1 MNTKALRQK
10 VLDLAIHGKLVPP
23 ACRQAGKSL
32 ENIPAEKEGQWFV
45 YVIECVDGS
54 FYKGFTTD
62 LIKRYKQH
70 CAGIGAE
77 WTKTHKPKQ
86 LFYWEI
92 HYSEK
97 SAIEREKY
105 LKSGC
110 GREWF
115 KNEVV
120 DKPEN
125 WESAT
130 VLLEKIRAEK
140 AEKIKKGLPA
150 GRRGELKADKKDSF
164 IFTKECEFD
173 EDKLGKCSSGTR
185 HKRHYEQF
193 ADGTVKDIEDEIP
206 FEVPEGW
213 AWCRL
218 GEICEVSSAKRVL
231 QQDWKTS
238 GIPFYRAREIAQL
251 SNNETVKD
259 DLFITFELYNEL
271 KQKYGVPIAGDLM
284 VSAVGTIGKVYIV
297 KDTDCFYYKDASVIC
312 FSKKEK
318 SIDSLYLKLCC
329 ESDFLQE
336 QMYSQSKGT
345 TVDTITIN
353 KAQNY
358 LIPLPPIFEQQ
369 KIVHSIQ
376 DFFGHIGI
384 LEQNKSELQFLIN
397 AAKSKIL
404 DLAIHGKLVPQDPND
419 EPAEELLKRIATSDN
434 RPYEKVDEEPFEIP
448 DSWRWVKL
456 NDLAEIARGGSPRP
470 IQDYI
475 TEDKDGINW
484 IKIGDTIEES
494 KYITSAK
501 EKIKPE
507 GKKHSRFVHAG
518 DFLLTNSMSFG
529 RPYIL
534 KIDGC
539 IHDGWLVFAN
549 IKECLLQ
556 DYLYYALSSAYIYE
570 TFSNVAA
577 GSTVKNLKSDTVKQ
591 VDFPLPPLSEQK
603 RIVEAIENMYEV
615 LDQIQNNLV

>member
-23 ACRQAGKSL
+23 AYRQAGKSL

-206 FEVPEGW
+206 FDVPDGW

-218 GEICEVSSAKRVL
+218 TNVAITELGKTLDAKKNKGESYDYLCALNVKWYTFDFTTMKQIRLEEKEKERYLVRKGDLLICEGGDVGRSAIWESDNPIYYQNALHRVR
-231 QQDWKTS
+231 
-238 GIPFYRAREIAQL
+238 FYQNINQYFFL
-251 SNNETVKD
+251 HVLN
-259 DLFITFELYNEL
+259 
-271 KQKYGVPIAGDLM
+271 
-284 VSAVGTIGKVYIV
+284 
-297 KDTDCFYYKDASVIC
+297 YYKNIGL
-312 FSKKEK
+312 
-318 SIDSLYLKLCC
+318 IDDVSGGVTIKHFTQNSMQKLL
-329 ESDFLQE
+329 F
-336 QMYSQSKGT
+336 
-345 TVDTITIN
+345 
-353 KAQNY
+353 
-358 LIPLPPIFEQQ
+358 PLPPLVEQERIVSVIKSIFSQ
-369 KIVHSIQ
+369 I
-376 DFFGHIGI
+376 DT
-384 LEQNKSELQFLIN
+384 LDQNKSDLQTAIN
-397 AAKSKIL
+397 KTKSKIL

-448 DSWRWVKL
+448 DSWKWVKL

>member
-10 VLDLAIHGKLVPP
+10 ILDLAIHGKLVPP

-173 EDKLGKCSSGTR
+173 EDKPGKCSAGTR
-185 HKRHYEQF
+185 HKRHYEKF

-213 AWCRL
+213 AWCRFS
-218 GEICEVSSAKRVL
+218 EVSINRDSERKPVNSSNRKNVKKIYDYYGAAGVIDKVEEYLFDEKLLLIGEDGANLLSRT
-231 QQDWKTS
+231 KNNA
-238 GIPFYRAREIAQL
+238 FIACGKYWV
-251 SNNETVKD
+251 NNHAHV
-259 DLFITFELYNEL
+259 I
-271 KQKYGVPIAGDLM
+271 
-284 VSAVGTIGKVYIV
+284 
-297 KDTDCFYYKDASVIC
+297 DCFDKSMLDYLCYYINA
-312 FSKKEK
+312 
-318 SIDSLYLKLCC
+318 
-329 ESDFLQE
+329 
-336 QMYSQSKGT
+336 
-345 TVDTITIN
+345 ITLDEYITGSAQPKFTQ
-353 KAQNY
+353 KALND
-358 LIPLPPIFEQQ
+358 LLLPLPALKEQRRIINTIERFFA
-369 KIVHSIQ
+369 KI
-376 DFFGHIGI
+376 DE
-384 LEQNKSELQFLIN
+384 LEQNKSDLQSAIKQ
-397 AAKSKIL
+397 AKSKIL
-404 DLAIHGKLVPQDPND
+404 DLAIHGKLVPQNPND
-419 EPAEELLKRIATSDN
+419 EPAEELLRRIATSDN
-434 RPYEKVDEEPFEIP
+434 RPYKKFEEEEPYELPSNWSWCYLCDICSKIKRGKSPKYTDKSTIMAFAQKCNQKDGPTSLEKALYIDESTLKKYPEDEKMQFNDIVINSTGTGTLGRVGIFNCPIP
-448 DSWRWVKL
+448 DDVNAVYPDSHVTTVRILPEIDKL
-456 NDLAEIARGGSPRP
+456 YCYYFIKNKQSYLETIGEGSTNQKELKP
-470 IQDYI
+470 
-475 TEDKDGINW
+475 
-484 IKIGDTIEES
+484 DTI
-494 KYITSAK
+494 
-501 EKIKPE
+501 
-507 GKKHSRFVHAG
+507 
-518 DFLLTNSMSFG
+518 
-529 RPYIL
+529 
-534 KIDGC
+534 
-539 IHDGWLVFAN
+539 
-549 IKECLLQ
+549 
-556 DYLYYALSSAYIYE
+556 
-570 TFSNVAA
+570 SN
-577 GSTVKNLKSDTVKQ
+577 LC
-591 VDFPLPPLSEQK
+591 FPLPPYPEQQ
-603 RIVEAIENMYEV
+603 RIVEKIEELFIL
-615 LDQIQNNLV
+615 LDSISEQLA

>member
-10 VLDLAIHGKLVPP
+10 VLDLAIHGKLVPQNP
-23 ACRQAGKSL
+23 
-32 ENIPAEKEGQWFV
+32 N
-45 YVIECVDGS
+45 D
-54 FYKGFTTD
+54 
-62 LIKRYKQH
+62 
-70 CAGIGAE
+70 
-77 WTKTHKPKQ
+77 
-86 LFYWEI
+86 
-92 HYSEK
+92 
-97 SAIEREKY
+97 
-105 LKSGC
+105 
-110 GREWF
+110 
-115 KNEVV
+115 
-120 DKPEN
+120 
-125 WESAT
+125 ESAT

-140 AEKIKKGLPA
+140 AEKIKK
-150 GRRGELKADKKDSF
+150 GELKADKKDSF

-193 ADGTVKDIEDEIP
+193 ADGTVKDIEGEIP
-206 FEVPEGW
+206 FKVPKGW
-213 AWCRL
+213 AWTKIHC
-218 GEICEVSSAKRVL
+218 VSSEILYGVSESAKETGKYKLLRITDI
-231 QQDWKTS
+231 QDDQVNWDSVPFTDFPEDKVSNYILKNGDIVFARTGATVGKSYLIENLNIESIYASYLIRIRTSLLLNPRYMKYYFGSLTYWNQITDKSS
-238 GIPFYRAREIAQL
+238 GIGQPNVNGTSLANLYIP
-251 SNNETVKD
+251 
-259 DLFITFELYNEL
+259 IPPYNEQERIL
-271 KQKYGVPIAGDLM
+271 PVIE
-284 VSAVGTIGKVYIV
+284 KV
-297 KDTDCFYYKDASVIC
+297 FML
-312 FSKKEK
+312 
-318 SIDSLYLKLCC
+318 IDSLENDKDKL
-329 ESDFLQE
+329 E
-336 QMYSQSKGT
+336 
-345 TVDTITIN
+345 N
-353 KAQNY
+353 
-358 LIPLPPIFEQQ
+358 LI
-369 KIVHSIQ
+369 KV
-376 DFFGHIGI
+376 
-384 LEQNKSELQFLIN
+384 
-397 AAKSKIL
+397 AKSKIL

-434 RPYEKVDEEPFEIP
+434 RPYEKVEEEPFEIP
-448 DSWRWVKL
+448 DSWKWVKL

-549 IKECLLQ
+549 IKGCLLQ

-603 RIVEAIENMYEV
+603 RIVETIENLYEV

>member
-23 ACRQAGKSL
+23 AYRQAGKSL

-213 AWCRL
+213 AWIRQKNL
-218 GEICEVSSAKRVL
+218 GIALNGKAFKPSDWTKKGLPIVRIQNLNDKNAPYNYYDKDVDETFLLHGGELLFAWSGTPGTSFGAHIWDKGEAVL
-231 QQDWKTS
+231 NQHIFKILFD
-238 GIPFYRAREIAQL
+238 
-251 SNNETVKD
+251 ET
-259 DLFITFELYNEL
+259 I
-271 KQKYGVPIAGDLM
+271 
-284 VSAVGTIGKVYIV
+284 
-297 KDTDCFYYKDASVIC
+297 
-312 FSKKEK
+312 
-318 SIDSLYLKLCC
+318 
-329 ESDFLQE
+329 
-336 QMYSQSKGT
+336 
-345 TVDTITIN
+345 IN
-353 KAQNY
+353 KIFYKYCLNNQVEKLIEVAHGSAGLAHITKNMFDEV
-358 LIPLPPIFEQQ
+358 LIPLPPYNEQLRIVTEFE
-369 KIVHSIQ
+369 KIIS
-376 DFFGHIGI
+376 
-384 LEQNKSELQFLIN
+384 LIN
-397 AAKSKIL
+397 YINDNKTELNDTIKQTKSKIL

-448 DSWRWVKL
+448 DSWKWVKL

>member
-10 VLDLAIHGKLVPP
+10 VLDLAIHGKLVPQNP
-23 ACRQAGKSL
+23 
-32 ENIPAEKEGQWFV
+32 
-45 YVIECVDGS
+45 
-54 FYKGFTTD
+54 
-62 LIKRYKQH
+62 
-70 CAGIGAE
+70 
-77 WTKTHKPKQ
+77 
-86 LFYWEI
+86 
-92 HYSEK
+92 
-97 SAIEREKY
+97 
-105 LKSGC
+105 
-110 GREWF
+110 
-115 KNEVV
+115 NE
-120 DKPEN
+120 
-125 WESAT
+125 ESAE
-130 VLLEKIRAEK
+130 VLLKKIREEK
-140 AEKIKKGLPA
+140 AEKIKK
-150 GRRGELKADKKDSF
+150 GELKADKKDSF
-164 IFTKECEFD
+164 IFVGSD
-173 EDKLGKCSSGTR
+173 
-185 HKRHYEQF
+185 KRHYEQF
-193 ADGTVKDIEDEIP
+193 VDGTVKDIEDEIP

-218 GEICEVSSAKRVL
+218 NELADIARGGSPRPIENYITDSE
-231 QQDWKTS
+231 D
-238 GIPFYRAREIAQL
+238 GINWIKIGDTAPESKYIISAREKIKPEGKNHSRFVHAGDFLLTNSMSFGRPYILKIDGCIHDGWLVFANIKNCIKKDYLYYAL
-251 SNNETVKD
+251 SSDYIYNSFSMVAAGSTVKNLKSD
-259 DLFITFELYNEL
+259 TVKQVLF
-271 KQKYGVPIAGDLM
+271 
-284 VSAVGTIGKVYIV
+284 
-297 KDTDCFYYKDASVIC
+297 
-312 FSKKEK
+312 
-318 SIDSLYLKLCC
+318 
-329 ESDFLQE
+329 
-336 QMYSQSKGT
+336 
-345 TVDTITIN
+345 
-353 KAQNY
+353 
-358 LIPLPPIFEQQ
+358 PLPPIPTQER
-369 KIVHSIQ
+369 IIESIAKAFSQ
-376 DFFGHIGI
+376 IDT
-384 LEQNKSELQFLIN
+384 LEKENSDLETAIKQ
-397 AAKSKIL
+397 AKSKIL

-419 EPAEELLKRIATSDN
+419 EPAEELLRRIATSDN
-434 RPYEKVDEEPFEIP
+434 RPYEKVNEEPFEIP
-448 DSWRWVKL
+448 DSWKWVKL

-603 RIVEAIENMYEV
+603 RIVGAIENMYEV

>member
-23 ACRQAGKSL
+23 AYRQAGKSL

-218 GEICEVSSAKRVL
+218 TNVAITELGKTLDAKKNKGESYDYLCALNVKWYTFDFTTLKQIRLEEKEKERYLVRKGDLLICEGGDVGRSAIWESDNPIYYQNALHRVR
-231 QQDWKTS
+231 
-238 GIPFYRAREIAQL
+238 FYQNINQYFFL
-251 SNNETVKD
+251 HVLN
-259 DLFITFELYNEL
+259 
-271 KQKYGVPIAGDLM
+271 
-284 VSAVGTIGKVYIV
+284 
-297 KDTDCFYYKDASVIC
+297 YYKNIGL
-312 FSKKEK
+312 
-318 SIDSLYLKLCC
+318 IDDVSGGVTIKHFTQNSMQKLL
-329 ESDFLQE
+329 F
-336 QMYSQSKGT
+336 
-345 TVDTITIN
+345 
-353 KAQNY
+353 
-358 LIPLPPIFEQQ
+358 PLPPLAEQERIVSVIKNIFSQ
-369 KIVHSIQ
+369 I
-376 DFFGHIGI
+376 DT
-384 LEQNKSELQFLIN
+384 LDQNKSDLQTAIN
-397 AAKSKIL
+397 KTKSKIL

-448 DSWRWVKL
+448 DSWKWVKL